1 MVSRITRSRN
11 EKNSKRRVSVAK
23 LDDDIV
29 SHYLIDNPDFF
40 IRNSRYIERMRVPH
54 PIRGSVSLPEWHM
67 ARQRNKIS
75 QLESEITL
83 LMEHASSNELLFN
96 QLMSLLLQLIKASD
110 LNTLLES
117 LNIWAKSLGLSG
129 AYLYLF
135 EDKWLLN
142 APSNYHHFALNSSR
156 FDFIRVR
163 HLQYSHQYLGTLNTT
178 ELDFLLPD
186 RGYVGSVALSLF
198 GQFGDLGILI
208 FTSSNPQH
216 YQAGQGTLLIKKI
229 SEILPILIEKWI
241 MRKK

>member
-110 LNTLLES
+110 LNTLL
-117 LNIWAKSLGLSG
+117 
-129 AYLYLF
+129 
-135 EDKWLLN
+135 
-142 APSNYHHFALNSSR
+142 
-156 FDFIRVR
+156 
-163 HLQYSHQYLGTLNTT
+163 
-178 ELDFLLPD
+178 
-186 RGYVGSVALSLF
+186 
-198 GQFGDLGILI
+198 
-208 FTSSNPQH
+208 
-216 YQAGQGTLLIKKI
+216 
-229 SEILPILIEKWI
+229 
-241 MRKK
+241 